1 MKKSFRMKI
10 TPKFKYT
17 DITHKAFGLD
27 WGEFQ
32 LHAYNTGATLLHY
45 MKDYINNNT
54 KRAGSKGKLESSI
67 TFEPLSTT
75 SMISW
80 GIGNISQLNA
90 QAKHWYVINYG
101 KKIDGKRF
109 VPFNGQIRPV
119 EFADGPADPA
129 KRGKGSSQATKFRR
143 VIGGASKPSPI
154 RPMHY
159 IEATQRMLISH
170 ITALLLRYGKK

>member
-1 MKKSFRMKI
+1 MKM

-67 TFEPLSTT
+67 TFEPLSTQ

-90 QAKHWYVINYG
+90 QAKHWYVVN
-101 KKIDGKRF
+101 
-109 VPFNGQIRPV
+109 
-119 EFADGPADPA
+119 
-129 KRGKGSSQATKFRR
+129 
-143 VIGGASKPSPI
+143 
-154 RPMHY
+154 
-159 IEATQRMLISH
+159 
-170 ITALLLRYGKK
+170 